1 MRWHGQRRL
10 TGYRPWRHRV
20 RHDCVTNSF
29 TFHFIQFLIVKQIV
43 SGSQNY
49 ASCLLEGFGVG
60 SVSLWRIAFSKH
72 DCNSI
77 SSSIHYSRTLPLR
90 HPQNMWEKRALR
102 GSQPQLPTD
111 WTRTTP
117 EFLTTDG
124 AQDLLCIIEITESSN
139 EENYFLGLRG
149 FFFFLLIIS
158 GYSILSIII
167 CFHSFIR

>member
-1 MRWHGQRRL
+1 MAWTEEVDRL
-10 TGYRPWRHRV
+10 QTMMSQRV

-29 TFHFIQFLIVKQIV
+29 TFHFIQFLIVKRIV

-77 SSSIHYSRTLPLR
+77 SSSIRYSRTLPLR
-90 HPQNMWEKRALR
+90 HPQNMWEKQALR
-102 GSQPQLPTD
+102 GTQPQLPTD

-124 AQDLLCIIEITESSN
+124 AQDLLCIIEITEPSN

-149 FFFFLLIIS
+149 FFFLLIIS